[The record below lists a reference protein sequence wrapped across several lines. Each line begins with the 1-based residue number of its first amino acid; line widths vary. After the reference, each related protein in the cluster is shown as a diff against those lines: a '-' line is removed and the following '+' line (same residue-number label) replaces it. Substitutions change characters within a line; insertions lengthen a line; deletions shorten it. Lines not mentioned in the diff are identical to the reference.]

1 MRKAFWNYSS
11 RGRRPSSANSYKDIK
26 AIECLAIIAL
36 KYKIDPK
43 EFFSSI
49 LQAWNEEKA
58 KCRTLNI
65 ICRRKTED
73 SAIFLFMAGQ
83 DIVSQFSMP
92 TSIFQKKNP
101 LEDCMRIMSTRASM
115 EVVANPKIKDL
126 KAGMKHID
134 LKAKVLEVPGPNRV
148 YTRSGTEAYV
158 SNALISDE
166 TGTIRMS
173 LWNQQISI
181 MSKGDK
187 IKVQNGTVTRFRGN
201 LQLRVGKTGGLS
213 VIE

>member
-11 RGRRPSSANSYKDIK
+11 RGRRPSNANSYKDIK

-36 KYKIDPK
+36 KHKVDSS
-43 EFFSSI
+43 EFFNSI
-49 LQAWNEEKA
+49 LQAWNQEKA
-58 KCRTLNI
+58 KCKTLNI
-65 ICRRKTED
+65 VCRRKTED

-101 LEDCMRIMSTRASM
+101 LEDCMRMMSTRASM

-126 KAGMKHID
+126 RAGMKHIS
-134 LKAKVLEVPGPNRV
+134 LKAKVLEVPGPNKV

-158 SNALISDE
+158 SNALIRDE

-173 LWNQQISI
+173 LWNQQISTI
-181 MSKGDK
+181 SKGDR
-187 IKVQNGTVTRFRGN
+187 INIQNGTVSRFRGD
-201 LQLRVGKTGGLS
+201 LQLRVGKSGELS